1 MLTSIK
7 EESAVPY
14 KPKNDLYALLHE
26 VSISMGR
33 GPRQGLVVR
42 PGQNK
47 VLKILDKK
55 GTMRQKDLL
64 SELGIRA
71 GSLSE
76 LLRKLEDD
84 NYIERKRAGADRRE
98 IEVSITERGRISA
111 LESIMS
117 EKERDEEL
125 FSTLTDE
132 ERAQLSGILNKLLA
146 NWQESSGETEGVRRE
161 RRWRENTRMQ
171 EEQREVNALLEAVAQ
186 EKQVTSK

>member
-1 MLTSIK
+1 M
-7 EESAVPY
+7 PY
-14 KPKNDLYALLHE
+14 KPKTDLYALLHE

-64 SELGIRA
+64 AELGIRA

-146 NWQESSGETEGVRRE
+146 NWQENSGETEGVRRE

>member
-1 MLTSIK
+1 MPCKSK
-7 EESAVPY
+7 
-14 KPKNDLYALLHE
+14 KDLYSLLHE

-64 SELGIRA
+64 AELGIRA

-98 IEVSITERGRISA
+98 IEISITERGRISA

-125 FSTLTDE
+125 FSSLTNE
-132 ERAQLSGILNKLLA
+132 ERSQLSSILNKLLE
-146 NWQESSGETEGVRRE
+146 NWQEDSKETAGQRRE
-161 RRWRENTRMQ
+161 RRWAENARMQ
-171 EEQREVNALLEAVAQ
+171 DEEREINALLEAVAK
-186 EKQVTSK
+186 E